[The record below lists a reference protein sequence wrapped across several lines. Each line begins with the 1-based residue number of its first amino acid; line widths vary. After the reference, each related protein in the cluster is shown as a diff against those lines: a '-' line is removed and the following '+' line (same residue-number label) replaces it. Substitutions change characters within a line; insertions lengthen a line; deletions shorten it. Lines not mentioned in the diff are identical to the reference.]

1 MGCIVGDSITD
12 GGPDVGAGVCGVLPM
27 NRLTNY
33 FESAKM
39 AKVYLCQADED
50 LKVTREAR
58 AIRMQGQAIRCLV
71 TAMNNLASIAFHQKP
86 RSGH

>member
-1 MGCIVGDSITD
+1 
-12 GGPDVGAGVCGVLPM
+12 M

-50 LKVTREAR
+50 LKDHREAR
-58 AIRMQGQAIRCLV
+58 AIRMVMSAVRCLM
-71 TAMNNLASIAFHQKP
+71 TANNNLASIAFHQKP
-86 RSGH
+86 KTIRRNVVDTTKGAN